1 MGAGVIGGA
10 ELSPHVENCNALT
23 EEVNY
28 FALAG
33 LNLEPFCH
41 FDPFGHRRFL
51 PTMKPSSTQTLF
63 SQFICFKNEI
73 RCKNEMLGFL
83 LRFQSVRLRRTL
95 SISHLKRVKGSFR
108 RSRNPVSSLILSTY
122 LLFQMWTD
130 ARIHG
135 KSREAWVQ
143 QMG

>member
-1 MGAGVIGGA
+1 MGAGVIGSA
-10 ELSPHVENCNALT
+10 ELSPHVENFNALT

-51 PTMKPSSTQTLF
+51 PTMKPNSTQTLF
-63 SQFICFKNEI
+63 SQFICFKYEI
-73 RCKNEMLGFL
+73 RCMNEMLGFL
-83 LRFQSVRLRRTL
+83 LRFQSVRICRTL
-95 SISHLKRVKGSFR
+95 SISLLKRVKGSFPS
-108 RSRNPVSSLILSTY
+108 RSPVRSLILLTY
-122 LLFQMWTD
+122 LLFQMWTH

-135 KSREAWVQ
+135 RSR
-143 QMG
+143 